1 MLEQNQVNEIL
12 SLDALPI
19 DVLFLIFKE
28 LNYKNLINVSKVNKF
43 LNKVAN
49 DNLLWKMKLEN
60 DMNKWKIIS
69 SKNFPSEIFSENNR
83 ILNDE
88 INYKK
93 LYLNCCPDVI
103 QELEI
108 LKKLKNYKLAADSSS
123 NNEQKSALLLSDELF
138 SGNYYPRQFEYPTC
152 DGNNYLL
159 LYVSIDL

>member
-1 MLEQNQVNEIL
+1 MFEQNQVNEIL

-83 ILNDE
+83 HIFLR
-88 INYKK
+88 
-93 LYLNCCPDVI
+93 VT
-103 QELEI
+103 
-108 LKKLKNYKLAADSSS
+108 
-123 NNEQKSALLLSDELF
+123 F
-138 SGNYYPRQFEYPTC
+138 
-152 DGNNYLL
+152 
-159 LYVSIDL
+159 